1 MHQYRKMKAT
11 EESVRAKIQQG
22 LELARKFLDEA
33 RKTTDDISDIRCCSF
48 GFELIHI
55 EVRWDWQD
63 DKLFLLLGTL
73 ERHHGKITTEGLA
86 DAARMV
92 MEIATDF
99 NRTYIYYCA
108 LGG

>member
-11 EESVRAKIQQG
+11 EESVMAKIQQG
-22 LELARKFLDEA
+22 LELARALQTPDM
-33 RKTTDDISDIRCCSF
+33 SDIRCCSF
-48 GFELIHI
+48 KIEGIHI
-55 EVRWDWQD
+55 EVRWDWQN

-73 ERHHGKITTEGLA
+73 ERHHGKITTDGLA

-108 LGG
+108 LGD